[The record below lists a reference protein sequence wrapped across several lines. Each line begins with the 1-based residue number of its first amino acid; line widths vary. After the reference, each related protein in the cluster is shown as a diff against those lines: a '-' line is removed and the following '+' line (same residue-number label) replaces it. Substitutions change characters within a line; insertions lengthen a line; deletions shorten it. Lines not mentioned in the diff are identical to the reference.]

1 MTDSADPGQEDDRE
15 ALARRLRRLEDLE
28 SVRGVLLAYPAAV
41 DGRDLDALRRLFHP
55 DAHLLSRSDVH
66 GRDAVLDY
74 FARFFAS
81 GWRDTRHYVANLVVG
96 VDGDEATATSYYHQT
111 AVVDGQSVIGWGT
124 YRDRLARTDEGWRIT
139 EKVNHVLAMTPIA
152 AGWAEAPARLL

>member
-1 MTDSADPGQEDDRE
+1 MTGSAGRGGDDE
-15 ALARRLRRLEDLE
+15 SEGLVRRLQRLEDLE
-28 SVRGVLLAYPAAV
+28 CVRGVLLAYPAAV
-41 DGRDLDALRRLFHP
+41 DGQDLEALRRLFHT
-55 DAHLLSRSDVH
+55 DVHLVSRSDVH
-66 GRDAVLDY
+66 GREAALDY

-81 GWRDTRHYVANLVVG
+81 NWRDTRHYVANLVVG

-124 YRDRLARTDEGWRIT
+124 YRDRVARTDQGWQIT

-152 AGWAEAPARLL
+152 AGWAETPVRLL